1 MQRGELPDLD
11 QLGTIPPRVNQWHTS
26 LGDGRTLLAPTPA
39 YLKLVGVPDD
49 GLNVAPKHINFLMG
63 KVRSNLVAQDRDSVH
78 QCGPYLS
85 QIQQK
90 GSRVPFYSLSL
101 EDVETLKQA
110 ALSVGSAGLDFAI
123 ARVAESKR
131 SDRLKARILKEA
143 GFDHCYTCDAPV
155 IDPDDSERDAKLQ
168 KIEAI
173 AAGVSLC
180 KCCERKCSLRQRTSV
195 E

>member
-1 MQRGELPDLD
+1 MIEAKPYRF
-11 QLGTIPPRVNQWHTS
+11 IAS
-26 LGDGRTLLAPTPA
+26 
-39 YLKLVGVPDD
+39 
-49 GLNVAPKHINFLMG
+49 
-63 KVRSNLVAQDRDSVH
+63 SNLSEI
-78 QCGPYLS
+78 L
-85 QIQQK
+85 
-90 GSRVPFYSLSL
+90 GSAP
-101 EDVETLKQA
+101 
-110 ALSVGSAGLDFAI
+110 SVGSAGLDFAI

-180 KCCERKCSLRQRTSV
+180 KCCERNCSLRQRTSV